1 MNSFRKWLNKPK
13 RDDPSVFARFYYAD
27 EELTLVATE
36 LDSFDGRRDPERCST
51 LVNQLRAC
59 QDKLLR
65 VLQGEIVPMV
75 LTASELTARDFR
87 AKYPDDVVQENLPGQ
102 LWFGAECLAAGSSIL
117 NREVESNFMRPLAR
131 ALMK

>member
-1 MNSFRKWLNKPK
+1 MFPLLWYSFQ

-65 VLQGEIVPMV
+65 VLQV
-75 LTASELTARDFR
+75 
-87 AKYPDDVVQENLPGQ
+87 
-102 LWFGAECLAAGSSIL
+102 GA
-117 NREVESNFMRPLAR
+117 
-131 ALMK
+131 